1 MSAGASIDVAII
13 GGGLAGLA
21 CALALEGSGLRVC
34 VFERSASL
42 GGRAQSWTDAHTG
55 DAIDLGPHIFLTEYS
70 NMLALLDSLG
80 TRDRVAWET
89 KRLIR
94 LREGSRTTDMQLHR
108 LPPPLHLL
116 PSFAKVRTLSWR
128 DKRSNWPML
137 RLAMCADEQVVRELD
152 EMTAAEL
159 LRKLGVTRR
168 FIDWFWATACIT
180 VMNVPLEQCSAGA
193 LLRVFAQLIG
203 RREYRIGFAASGLAE
218 LFAPAASECIANQ
231 DGNIFLNTA
240 VRRLVIDNAQIKG
253 VVLAD
258 GTHLSVGYCVV
269 AVPPGELDAL
279 LPDEWRSAPPF
290 NHLRAFEPSPYI
302 SVYLWF
308 DRKVSHEKFWA
319 QIWHPARLNSDFYD
333 LSNIRVGWEHRASV
347 IASNIIYS
355 HRASTL
361 SDTQIIER
369 TVAEIAEAEPC
380 AAKARVEHAI
390 VNRIPMAIP
399 CPCPGLEAK
408 RPGSITAIRGLLL
421 AGDWTRTGLPSCMES
436 AVYSGW
442 SAAEELWRS
451 LDRPRELVRPV
462 KQVDGFVRLARRF
475 GSCGSLDLLDA
486 SRPTGR

>member
-203 RREYRIGFAASGLAE
+203 RREYRIGFAACGLAE

-231 DGNIFLNTA
+231 DGNIYLNTA

-269 AVPPGELDAL
+269 PYRLENWMRCYPMNGAPHRHSITYVP
-279 LPDEWRSAPPF
+279 S
-290 NHLRAFEPSPYI
+290 SPARI
-302 SVYLWF
+302 SV
-308 DRKVSHEKFWA
+308 S
-319 QIWHPARLNSDFYD
+319 
-333 LSNIRVGWEHRASV
+333 
-347 IASNIIYS
+347 IY
-355 HRASTL
+355 
-361 SDTQIIER
+361 
-369 TVAEIAEAEPC
+369 
-380 AAKARVEHAI
+380 
-390 VNRIPMAIP
+390 
-399 CPCPGLEAK
+399 
-408 RPGSITAIRGLLL
+408 GSIAKCR
-421 AGDWTRTGLPSCMES
+421 TRS
-436 AVYSGW
+436 SG
-442 SAAEELWRS
+442 
-451 LDRPRELVRPV
+451 
-462 KQVDGFVRLARRF
+462 RRF
-475 GSCGSLDLLDA
+475 GILRGSTVIFTTCRIFGSVGNTARLSLPATSSTVIAPAL
-486 SRPTGR
+486 

>member
-1 MSAGASIDVAII
+1 
-13 GGGLAGLA
+13 
-21 CALALEGSGLRVC
+21 
-34 VFERSASL
+34 L
-42 GGRAQSWTDAHTG
+42 GGRAQSWTDARTG
-55 DAIDLGPHIFLTEYS
+55 DAIDLGPHILLTEYS

-80 TRDRVAWET
+80 TRDRIAWET

-94 LREGSRTTDMQLHR
+94 LRESSRTTDMQLHR

-116 PSFAKVRTLSWR
+116 PSFAKVRSLSWQ

-159 LRKLGVTRR
+159 LKKLGVTQR
-168 FIDWFWATACIT
+168 FTDWFWATACIT

-203 RREYRIGFAASGLAE
+203 RREYRIGFAACGLAE
-218 LFAPAASECIANQ
+218 LFAPAASERIAKQ
-231 DGNIFLNTA
+231 GAAIHLKTA
-240 VRRLVIDNAQIKG
+240 VRRLVIDSARIKG
-253 VVLAD
+253 IVLAD
-258 GTHLSVGYCVV
+258 GTHLSVGCCVV
-269 AVPPGELDAL
+269 AAPPAELHAL
-279 LPDEWRSAPPF
+279 LPDEWRSASPF
-290 NHLRAFEPSPYI
+290 NHLRAFEPSPYV

-308 DRKVSHEKFWA
+308 DRKVTREKFWA
-319 QIWHPARLNSDFYD
+319 QIWDPTRLNSDFYD
-333 LSNIRVGWEHRASV
+333 LSNIRHGWEHRPSV

-355 HRASTL
+355 HRANAL
-361 SDTQIIER
+361 SDAQIIER
-369 TVAEIAEAEPC
+369 TVAEIGEAESC
-380 AAKARVEHAI
+380 AVKARVEHAI

-408 RPGSITAIRGLLL
+408 RPGSTTAIHGLLL

-442 SAAEELWRS
+442 SAAEQLWRS

-462 KQVDGFVRLARRF
+462 KQVDGFVRLAHRF
-475 GSCGSLDLLDA
+475 ARCNSVDLLDH
-486 SRPTGR
+486 SRTSAR